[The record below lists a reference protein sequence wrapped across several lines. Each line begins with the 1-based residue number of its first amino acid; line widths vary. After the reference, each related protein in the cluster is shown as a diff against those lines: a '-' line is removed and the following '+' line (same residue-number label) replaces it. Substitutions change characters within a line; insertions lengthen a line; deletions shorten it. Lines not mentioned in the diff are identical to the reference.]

1 MEWKNDILS
10 FSGFDYGVASKKQK
24 KLTAEV
30 HEQQSETKLF
40 EDLDETELVDE
51 PQKIETTREPASK
64 SKYKFDPMTERKIE
78 NFYFRNVEQAE
89 RKLKMLSNLK
99 SKMSVS
105 PAGEEIFKCNHAPSE
120 PSKPAVAAKVK
131 NATICDDEPATSKL
145 PPPPPCIVMPPD
157 VKPAP
162 PPPAPVVKPAAPPVL
177 VVSPAPVTTD
187 PLTPYSPATLNS
199 TLSFTEKWMGEETAK
214 IWLEKV
220 DFMKTKQEFEQIQN
234 VVVPVDA
241 CKKWKANRALNQP
254 SQDDFPVLDAN
265 LVVFENTYVNMSAI
279 DVALPKSKIFMCQIP
294 LKGSEEAFWKTAFD
308 RQISYM
314 EIITD
319 QEPIEFFP
327 IGNGEH
333 VYHGTMFV
341 NNRRVEA
348 VSEDV
353 TRFAIEVLPE
363 GCSNSII
370 CTITIVKNWSP
381 DSVHAKQA
389 VVIKEIIEMTTFL
402 TKAKDENAL
411 VMSKHGAGRAGYFVA
426 LAVVVHKLD
435 KATEPPIQEIVK
447 SLRGQRPRAV
457 ESLTQ
462 YVSLYTTL
470 FYYIKRKIGRSDGDK
485 KAAMEC
491 DEPTCK
497 KTVQLTTTFTNAL
510 IAEVNAA
517 AGRSTL
523 TVTIK

>member
-1 MEWKNDILS
+1 MERVFGTKGNKSKNKTTTAKKPRKKDKTKDDGGTTTEES
-10 FSGFDYGVASKKQK
+10 RDTKKRTGRGTNRTPRETKGSKEMQSATQNNDSGKKQK
-24 KLTAEV
+24 KSKNKKGKKDASVDTTENPIA
-30 HEQQSETKLF
+30 KLNEMF
-40 EDLDETELVDE
+40 KNL
-51 PQKIETTREPASK
+51 AGGK
-64 SKYKFDPMTERKIE
+64 SNPT
-78 NFYFRNVEQAE
+78 
-89 RKLKMLSNLK
+89 
-99 SKMSVS
+99 
-105 PAGEEIFKCNHAPSE
+105 PSE
-120 PSKPAVAAKVK
+120 PSKPAAAAKVK

-145 PPPPPCIVMPPD
+145 PPSPPCIVMPPD

-220 DFMKTKQEFEQIQN
+220 DFLKTKQEFEQIQN

-254 SQDDFPVLDAN
+254 PQDDFPVLDAN

-402 TKAKDENAL
+402 TKTKDENAL

-470 FYYIKRKIGRSDGDK
+470 FYYTKRKVGRSDGDK

-510 IAEVNAA
+510 IAEINAA

>member
-1 MEWKNDILS
+1 MEERRQRKVVTQRNGLEENWKIQKNLEDPEESGRSRRTGRGGTNRTPRETKGSKEMQSATQKND
-10 FSGFDYGVASKKQK
+10 SGKKQK
-24 KLTAEV
+24 KSKNKKGKKDASVDTTENPMA
-30 HEQQSETKLF
+30 KLNEMF
-40 EDLDETELVDE
+40 KNLAGGV
-51 PQKIETTREPASK
+51 SK
-64 SKYKFDPMTERKIE
+64 SNPT
-78 NFYFRNVEQAE
+78 
-89 RKLKMLSNLK
+89 
-99 SKMSVS
+99 
-105 PAGEEIFKCNHAPSE
+105 PSE
-120 PSKPAVAAKVK
+120 PSKPAAAAKVK

-145 PPPPPCIVMPPD
+145 PPLPPCIVMPPD

-162 PPPAPVVKPAAPPVL
+162 PPSSPVVKLAAPPVL

-220 DFMKTKQEFEQIQN
+220 DFLKTKQEFEQIQN

-254 SQDDFPVLDAN
+254 PQDDFPVLDAN
-265 LVVFENTYVNMSAI
+265 LVVFENTY
-279 DVALPKSKIFMCQIP
+279 
-294 LKGSEEAFWKTAFD
+294 
-308 RQISYM
+308 
-314 EIITD
+314 
-319 QEPIEFFP
+319 FFP

-348 VSEDV
+348 VSEEM

-470 FYYIKRKIGRSDGDK
+470 FYYIKRKVGRSDGDK